1 MRLEKT
7 QRYLKNKGYSYT
19 YTEEDGMGSIDF
31 DHRGLK
37 YHIWEFQDGD
47 ISGVETNLRT
57 SGRSEDLTGDYEK
70 EMIEILETW

>member
-7 QRYLKNKGYSYT
+7 QRYLKDKGYSYT